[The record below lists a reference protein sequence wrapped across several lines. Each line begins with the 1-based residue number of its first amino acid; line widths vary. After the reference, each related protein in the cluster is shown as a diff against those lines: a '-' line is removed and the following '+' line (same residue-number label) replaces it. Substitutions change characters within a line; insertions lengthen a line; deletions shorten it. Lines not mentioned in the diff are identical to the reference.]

1 MKNIFKSHYL
11 VLISS
16 ILFSACTKIEVSQG
30 YIDEFFN
37 IKNNG
42 EVMPVRVTGKSDA
55 ENAIIIVHGGPGLSS
70 VYKSSIGIN
79 DLEKDFKVVY
89 YDQRGSGVSQG
100 NADGLTVEN
109 LDDDLDAIVDYVHYK
124 YHPKALF
131 IMGQSWGGGLS
142 TYYVAN
148 SEHQKKINGYIAVC
162 PAYNIKDGL
171 ANART
176 FVINTAQVNIA
187 TNTQKDFWK
196 KVLSFYGKNPYVTAD
211 NYHEHMKYVGKAGG
225 AVYKEGSIQAIDPNA
240 PNYELLGITSNFLYT
255 SVHITLEGHS
265 IFNYMDLTPK
275 LPLITVPTLLIWGT
289 HDGILPPIPIAQT
302 FINNISTPT
311 DKKLYKQYTQS
322 GHSPQGEEATKF
334 TNDVKTFCLLND

>member
-1 MKNIFKSHYL
+1 MKMLFQKIF
-11 VLISS
+11 S
-16 ILFSACTKIEVSQG
+16 IVFFILTLSACTKIEVPNG
-30 YIDEFFN
+30 YIDDFFN

-42 EVMPVRVTGKSDA
+42 EIMPVRVTGKADA
-55 ENAIIIVHGGPGLSS
+55 EIAIIIVHGGPGLSS

-79 DLEKDFKVVY
+79 DLEKDFKIVY
-89 YDQRGSGVSQG
+89 YDQRGSGVAQG

-124 YHPKALF
+124 YQPKALF
-131 IMGQSWGGGLS
+131 VMGQSWGGGLS

-148 SEHQKKINGYIAVC
+148 TEHQKKINGYISVC

-196 KVLSFYGKNPYVTAD
+196 KVIAFYDKNPYITAD

-225 AVYKEGSIQAIDPNA
+225 AVYKEGSIVAIDPNA
-240 PNYELLGITSNFLYT
+240 PNYELLGITNNFLYT
-255 SVHITLEGHS
+255 STHITLEGKS
-265 IFNYMDLTPK
+265 IFNYMDLTPM
-275 LPLITVPTLLIWGT
+275 LPLITVPTLLIWGV
-289 HDGILPPIPIAQT
+289 HDGILPPVPIAQT
-302 FINNISTPT
+302 FIDNIGTT
-311 DKKLYKQYTQS
+311 ADKKQYRQYTLS